1 MALATDQWGFNTVSA
16 TEISLSLAGN
26 ESSSDWELISFSVD
40 DGPNIKD
47 QFASISNNP
56 NSGWLDSGTPFGTH
70 NNVGNGRWD
79 LTLASGNALVGSGT
93 IEMQI
98 YAADAVGAFFTGT
111 VNFSYTV
118 PMRTRMRLVSSSSNT
133 RLRLISR

>member
-26 ESSSDWELISFSVD
+26 ESNSDWELISFSVD
-40 DGPNIKD
+40 GGPNIKD
-47 QFASISNNP
+47 RFISVSDSP
-56 NSGWLDSGTPFGTH
+56 DFGWLDSGTPFGTH
-70 NNVGNGRWD
+70 NNVGDGRWD
-79 LTLASGNALVGSGT
+79 LTLTSGNVLVGSG
-93 IEMQI
+93 IVEMQI
-98 YAADAVGAFFTGT
+98 YTADTVGAFFTGT

-133 RLRLISR
+133 RLRLIST